1 VRNFVARRALASLII
16 ALLSALGLATQANA
30 DSRLISLVDSSTP
43 SATLIA
49 WVPYEGPFQSYGS
62 CQARAGMVMEA
73 YGGTYQGAVAGTKC
87 VLGYSQTCPPKF
99 GIMLFVQY
107 VTGVGGGDGWR
118 IEPAIGEPAVTC
130 AA

>member
-16 ALLSALGLATQANA
+16 ALLSAAA
-30 DSRLISLVDSSTP
+30 
-43 SATLIA
+43 
-49 WVPYEGPFQSYGS
+49 
-62 CQARAGMVMEA
+62 
-73 YGGTYQGAVAGTKC
+73 TKC

-107 VTGVGGGDGWR
+107 VTGVGGGAGGWR